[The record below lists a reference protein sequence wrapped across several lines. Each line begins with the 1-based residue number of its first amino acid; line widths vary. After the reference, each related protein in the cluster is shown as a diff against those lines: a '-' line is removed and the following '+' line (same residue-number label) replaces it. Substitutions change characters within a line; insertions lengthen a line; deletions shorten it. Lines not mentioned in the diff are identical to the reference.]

1 MPISIT
7 SLIPDQMSTKP
18 PVLLIH
24 GAANSA
30 VVWRYWQ
37 RELVSQ
43 GYPTFAVDLRGHGNS
58 VPFDLSRTSM
68 ADYAADVSSVVA
80 QLSRP
85 PVIIGWSMG
94 GLVGMMAAASGG
106 IAACVG
112 LETSPPTRHVDD
124 SVSLREGTFD
134 SAEYG
139 IVHTDPN
146 DQPEMPDLSV
156 VEREIALSS
165 LGQESRYARD
175 DRKRGNVI
183 ESLPCPMLVVKG
195 VLQSDWTARVY
206 DDSWLDGLWL
216 GADVLP
222 VDPASHWGLVLSE
235 SVLSRLIPDVLDW
248 IGAHVGQATG

>member
-1 MPISIT
+1 MNIAASALLPSGV
-7 SLIPDQMSTKP
+7 SEKP
-18 PVLLIH
+18 PVLLVH

-43 GYPTFAVDLRGHGNS
+43 GYPTYALDLRGHGNS
-58 VPFDLSRTSM
+58 VPFDLSGASM
-68 ADYAADVSSVVA
+68 ADYADDVTSVVA
-80 QLSRP
+80 QLKQP
-85 PVIIGWSMG
+85 PVVIGWSMG

-112 LETSPPTRHVDD
+112 LETSPPARHVD
-124 SVSLREGTFD
+124 VTVPLREGTFD
-134 SAEYG
+134 STEYG
-139 IVHTDPN
+139 IVHTNPK
-146 DQPEMPDLSV
+146 DQPEMPDLSIA
-156 VEREIALSS
+156 EREIALSS

-183 ESLPCPMLVVKG
+183 ETLPCPLLVVKG
-195 VLQSDWTARVY
+195 VLQPDWTARVY

-216 GADVLP
+216 EADVMP

-235 SVLSRLIPDVLDW
+235 SVLSSLIPDVLDW
-248 IGAHVGQATG
+248 MEAHVGQGAG